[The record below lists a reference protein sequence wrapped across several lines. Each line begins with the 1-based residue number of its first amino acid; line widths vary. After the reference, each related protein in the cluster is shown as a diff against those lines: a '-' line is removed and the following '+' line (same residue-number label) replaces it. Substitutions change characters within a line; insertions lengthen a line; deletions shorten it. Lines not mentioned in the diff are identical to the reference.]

1 MVQQQLLRV
10 ANLIG
15 YGTFILMTAYSLLM
29 LPDLPQQV
37 AIHFNIAGE
46 ADNWGSKY
54 VLLLIPVIVLFMT
67 LAMEAV
73 EKHPEW
79 HNYPA
84 SKTKANEQA
93 MYKISQRTMNLVKN
107 AILLIFSLLQLEMI
121 RSATTENTSIGA
133 AFFVLLLT
141 VVVAPLIWHFASMR
155 KL

>member
-1 MVQQQLLRV
+1 MAQQRLLRV
-10 ANLIG
+10 TNLIG
-15 YGTFILMTAYSLLM
+15 YGTFILVTVYALFI

-37 AIHFNIAGE
+37 AVHFNMAGE

-54 VLLLIPVIVLFMT
+54 ILLLMPVIVLFMA

-84 SKTKANEQA
+84 SKTKENEQA
-93 MYKISQRTMNLVKN
+93 MYNISQRTINLVKN

-133 AFFVLLLT
+133 AFFVLLLV
-141 VVVAPLIWHFASMR
+141 VVVAPIVWHFASMR

>member
-1 MVQQQLLRV
+1 MAQQRFLRV
-10 ANLIG
+10 TNLIG
-15 YGTFILMTAYSLLM
+15 YGTFTFVTVYALFI

-54 VLLLIPVIVLFMT
+54 ILLLMPVIVLFMA

-79 HNYPA
+79 HTYPA
-84 SKTKANEQA
+84 SKTKENEQA
-93 MYKISQRTMNLVKN
+93 MYSISQRTMNLVKN

-133 AFFVLLLT
+133 AFFVLLLA
-141 VVVAPLIWHFASMR
+141 VVVAPIVWHFASMR